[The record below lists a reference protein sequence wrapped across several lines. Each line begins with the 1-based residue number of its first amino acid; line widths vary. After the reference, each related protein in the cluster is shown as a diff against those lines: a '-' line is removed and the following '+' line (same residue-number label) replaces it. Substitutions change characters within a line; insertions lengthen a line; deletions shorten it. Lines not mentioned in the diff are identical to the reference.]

1 MYNGKER
8 KGAYTID
15 KTRMKV
21 KGSSI
26 ILGAQ
31 IGCSKYIA
39 VPVWQPF
46 LNELNQ
52 AEVSPLK
59 DNKMEWEGAWAW
71 PCDDGSWKAPQPQ
84 GTFSCIVIRFMDQS
98 RIVEWFL
105 WWYIRSIY
113 CRVATQQATAYWKHL
128 WLSLSVCI
136 WRKNEVFCSYSAD
149 SVGCCV
155 LH

>member
-1 MYNGKER
+1 MQPYKHELSMYNGKEC

-15 KTRMKV
+15 KPRMKV

-52 AEVSPLK
+52 AEASPLK
-59 DNKMEWEGAWAW
+59 DNKMEWEGAWLGLVMTAVERLLNHR
-71 PCDDGSWKAPQPQ
+71 
-84 GTFSCIVIRFMDQS
+84 GTFSCYSYKIHGPVT
-98 RIVEWFL
+98 
-105 WWYIRSIY
+105 Y
-113 CRVATQQATAYWKHL
+113 CWMIPLVVYKKHL
-128 WLSLSVCI
+128 LQSCYTASYCILEASVTFIVCLYLAQKWSL
-136 WRKNEVFCSYSAD
+136 
-149 SVGCCV
+149 
-155 LH
+155 L

>member
-31 IGCSKYIA
+31 IGCSKYIT

-52 AEVSPLK
+52 AEASPLK

-84 GTFSCIVIRFMDQS
+84 GTFSCIVIRFMVPVTYCW
-98 RIVEWFL
+98 RIPLMV
-105 WWYIRSIY
+105 YK
-113 CRVATQQATAYWKHL
+113 KHL
-128 WLSLSVCI
+128 LQSCYTASYCILEASVTFIVCLYLAQKWSL
-136 WRKNEVFCSYSAD
+136 
-149 SVGCCV
+149 
-155 LH
+155 L